1 MSRLERQLQREA
13 RELRPGAPTAATL
26 DAVAARADAEGL
38 VDVAYTQTDSPL
50 GPLTLAATDDG
61 LVTLAYP
68 DRPVDEVLAK
78 LAERISPRI
87 LELPARLDPVREQLD
102 EYFEGRRQDFTFP
115 IDWRLTAGGFF
126 GRILRASA
134 EIEYG
139 HTITYRQIA
148 ERAGNVKAVRAAGNG
163 LGSNPI
169 PIVVPCHRVVA
180 TGGGMGGYTG
190 GIGRKQFLLGLE
202 RGESEL
208 VPSAR

>member
-1 MSRLERQLQREA
+1 MSRLERHLAREA

-26 DAVAARADAEGL
+26 DAVAKRADAEGL

-50 GPLTLAATDDG
+50 GPLTLAATDAG
-61 LVTLAYP
+61 LVMLAYP
-68 DRPVDEVLAK
+68 DRSVEEVLGR

-87 LELPARLDPVREQLD
+87 LELPARLDAVRIQLD
-102 EYFEGRRQDFTFP
+102 EYFEGRRQDFDFP

-126 GRILRASA
+126 GRILHAA
-134 EIEYG
+134 TEIDYG
-139 HTITYRQIA
+139 HTITYRDIA
-148 ERAGNVKAVRAAGNG
+148 ERAGNIKAVRAAGNG

-190 GIGRKQFLLGLE
+190 GINRKQYLLALE
-202 RGESEL
+202 RGETEL
-208 VPSAR
+208 VLSA

>member
-1 MSRLERQLQREA
+1 MSRLERELAREA
-13 RELRPGAPTAATL
+13 RELRPGAPTVATL
-26 DAVAARADAEGL
+26 DAVARRADAEGL

-50 GPLTLAATDDG
+50 GPLTLAATADG

-68 DRPVDEVLAK
+68 DRSVDEVLARVVEK
-78 LAERISPRI
+78 ISPRV
-87 LELPARLDPVREQLD
+87 LELPARLDPVRRQLD
-102 EYFEGRRQDFTFP
+102 EYFEGRRDDFSFP

-126 GRILRASA
+126 GRILRATMD
-134 EIEYG
+134 IGYG
-139 HTITYRQIA
+139 NTITYRQIA

-169 PIVVPCHRVVA
+169 PIVVPCHRVIA

-208 VPSAR
+208 VPSA